1 MTDNEIQTLCECCWK
16 PIIGEQFTI
25 DELTMCE
32 DCIKIKELVNELEL
46 QRMEA
51 YYDTEYYKKRLR
63 QLKAELDEAENK
75 LKTIE
80 ELLKK

>member
-1 MTDNEIQTLCECCWK
+1 
-16 PIIGEQFTI
+16 
-25 DELTMCE
+25 MCE

-63 QLKAELDEAENK
+63 QMKAELDEYENK
-75 LKTIE
+75 LKVIE

>member
-1 MTDNEIQTLCECCWK
+1 MEERMT
-16 PIIGEQFTI
+16 
-25 DELTMCE
+25 CE

-63 QLKAELDEAENK
+63 QMKAELDEYENK
-75 LKTIE
+75 LKVIE

>member
-1 MTDNEIQTLCECCWK
+1 MEERMT
-16 PIIGEQFTI
+16 
-25 DELTMCE
+25 CE

-63 QLKAELDEAENK
+63 QLKAEFDEKENK
-75 LKTIE
+75 LKAIE

>member
-1 MTDNEIQTLCECCWK
+1 MEEI
-16 PIIGEQFTI
+16 
-25 DELTMCE
+25 TMCE

-63 QLKAELDEAENK
+63 QMKAELDEYENK
-75 LKTIE
+75 LKVIE

>member
-1 MTDNEIQTLCECCWK
+1 VYPHKYFRKQKEENAMKEKMT
-16 PIIGEQFTI
+16 
-25 DELTMCE
+25 CE

-63 QLKAELDEAENK
+63 QIKTELDEAENK
-75 LKTIE
+75 LKAIE
-80 ELLKK
+80 ELLKR

>member
-1 MTDNEIQTLCECCWK
+1 MEEKMT
-16 PIIGEQFTI
+16 
-25 DELTMCE
+25 CE

-63 QLKAELDEAENK
+63 QLKAELDERENK
-75 LKTIE
+75 LKAIE
-80 ELLKK
+80 ELLRVYPKFCVNSN

>member
-1 MTDNEIQTLCECCWK
+1 MDEI
-16 PIIGEQFTI
+16 
-25 DELTMCE
+25 TMCE

-46 QRMEA
+46 QRMES

-63 QLKAELDEAENK
+63 QLKSELDECENK
-75 LKTIE
+75 LKAIE

>member
-1 MTDNEIQTLCECCWK
+1 MEERMT
-16 PIIGEQFTI
+16 
-25 DELTMCE
+25 CE

-63 QLKAELDEAENK
+63 QIKTELDEAENK
-75 LKTIE
+75 LKAIE
-80 ELLKK
+80 ELLKR

>member
-1 MTDNEIQTLCECCWK
+1 MEEKMTCEN
-16 PIIGEQFTI
+16 
-25 DELTMCE
+25 
-32 DCIKIKELVNELEL
+32 CIKIKELVNELEL

-63 QLKAELDEAENK
+63 QIKAELDDKENK
-75 LKTIE
+75 LKAIE

>member
-1 MTDNEIQTLCECCWK
+1 M
-16 PIIGEQFTI
+16 

-46 QRMEA
+46 QRMEF
-51 YYDTEYYKKRLR
+51 YYDAEYYKKRLR
-63 QLKAELDEAENK
+63 QLKAELDEAENT

>member
-1 MTDNEIQTLCECCWK
+1 MEDNMT
-16 PIIGEQFTI
+16 
-25 DELTMCE
+25 CE

-63 QLKAELDEAENK
+63 QMKAELDEYENK
-75 LKTIE
+75 LKVIE

>member
-1 MTDNEIQTLCECCWK
+1 M
-16 PIIGEQFTI
+16 

-32 DCIKIKELVNELEL
+32 DCIKVKELANELEL
-46 QRMEA
+46 YRMEA

>member
-1 MTDNEIQTLCECCWK
+1 MDEI
-16 PIIGEQFTI
+16 
-25 DELTMCE
+25 TMCE

-46 QRMEA
+46 QRMES
-51 YYDTEYYKKRLR
+51 YYDTEYYKRRLR

-80 ELLKK
+80 ELLKT

>member
-1 MTDNEIQTLCECCWK
+1 MEER
-16 PIIGEQFTI
+16 
-25 DELTMCE
+25 TMCD

-63 QLKAELDEAENK
+63 QMKAELDEYENK
-75 LKTIE
+75 LKVIE

>member
-1 MTDNEIQTLCECCWK
+1 MEEI
-16 PIIGEQFTI
+16 
-25 DELTMCE
+25 TMCE

-46 QRMEA
+46 QRIES

-63 QLKAELDEAENK
+63 QIKAELDEKENK
-75 LKTIE
+75 LKAIE

>member
-1 MTDNEIQTLCECCWK
+1 MTY
-16 PIIGEQFTI
+16 
-25 DELTMCE
+25 E

-63 QLKAELDEAENK
+63 QMKAELEAYKNK
-75 LKTIE
+75 LKAIE
-80 ELLKK
+80 EHLEK